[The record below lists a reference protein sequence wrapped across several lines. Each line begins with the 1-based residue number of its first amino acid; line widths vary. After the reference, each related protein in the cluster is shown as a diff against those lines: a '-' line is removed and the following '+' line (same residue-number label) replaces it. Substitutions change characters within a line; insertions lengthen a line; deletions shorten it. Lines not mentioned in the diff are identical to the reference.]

1 MEEALAL
8 YQQGLQTPA
17 GADSVLLRQGI
28 IEMLIEQG
36 QFEQAEARIE
46 ELFSKYA
53 EQADAFT
60 RSMYPILNRY
70 VYQKKYEKAVE
81 VGRRALRLYP
91 EHGNAFSTRVVMA
104 EALVRLN
111 RPSEADALV
120 EEMFAL
126 YRQREDFVPLMH
138 QVKSAYWKAGQKEKS
153 QVFCRRLLAEF
164 PQHPKATR
172 ILGDW
177 ICGALVLGQ
186 EDGVE
191 EAIEMLYARY
201 TEPAEEFLSVVSRIQ
216 ERSLARN
223 DFSGALSLGHRALGI
238 YPEHPEG
245 IFVYRW
251 LAEASAALG
260 DGEQA
265 ARWADGLLTRFGDHP
280 EIVRALLETGHALR
294 RYGVYDQAVKVYG
307 AVLTEQASAPDC
319 LKALTGMAQASV
331 QLGDEARVE
340 AIVERMLT
348 DYRDQEK
355 LGYSV
360 FVIGEEY
367 FFLGNDKFQSEC
379 FAEAAEKYVKAERLW
394 QKIFLL
400 DEQRYQEL
408 TERYAPAALF
418 ETMQCFEELRA
429 QNLLTPEEV
438 NFLVDRV
445 YNKIVNTYPK
455 STEADLVRYQIMVSI
470 MDFE

>member
-1 MEEALAL
+1 
-8 YQQGLQTPA
+8 
-17 GADSVLLRQGI
+17 
-28 IEMLIEQG
+28 
-36 QFEQAEARIE
+36 
-46 ELFSKYA
+46 
-53 EQADAFT
+53 
-60 RSMYPILNRY
+60 
-70 VYQKKYEKAVE
+70 
-81 VGRRALRLYP
+81 
-91 EHGNAFSTRVVMA
+91 
-104 EALVRLN
+104 
-111 RPSEADALV
+111 
-120 EEMFAL
+120 
-126 YRQREDFVPLMH
+126 
-138 QVKSAYWKAGQKEKS
+138 
-153 QVFCRRLLAEF
+153 
-164 PQHPKATR
+164 
-172 ILGDW
+172 
-177 ICGALVLGQ
+177 
-186 EDGVE
+186 
-191 EAIEMLYARY
+191 
-201 TEPAEEFLSVVSRIQ
+201 
-216 ERSLARN
+216 
-223 DFSGALSLGHRALGI
+223 
-238 YPEHPEG
+238 
-245 IFVYRW
+245 
-251 LAEASAALG
+251 
-260 DGEQA
+260 
-265 ARWADGLLTRFGDHP
+265 
-280 EIVRALLETGHALR
+280 
-294 RYGVYDQAVKVYG
+294 VYDQAVKVYG